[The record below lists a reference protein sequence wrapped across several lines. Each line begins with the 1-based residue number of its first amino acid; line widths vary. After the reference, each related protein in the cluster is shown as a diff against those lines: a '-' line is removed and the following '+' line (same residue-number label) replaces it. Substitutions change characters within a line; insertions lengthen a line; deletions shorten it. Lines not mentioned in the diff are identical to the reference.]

1 MSVLPPPPRESD
13 AYSSAALRALSDA
26 RATGSRRPEGLPEA
40 RAATIAPRGLAHAR
54 ATSSRRTERAPP
66 RTRRG
71 QPLAPTGLPDARAA
85 ALSPPSPNLRKVPS
99 LSPSLNLPLRS
110 ALSFHSCKG
119 SMFTVA

>member
-54 ATSSRRTERAPP
+54 ATGSCRTERAPP

-71 QPLAPTGLPDARAA
+71 QPLPGPPLCPLQVPTCARCP
-85 ALSPPSPNLRKVPS
+85 LSHPLSISLLDLLS
-99 LSPSLNLPLRS
+99 LSIHAKDLFS
-110 ALSFHSCKG
+110 
-119 SMFTVA
+119 